1 MASRRQALVGDAVLL
16 AALIDGSGMSSIA
29 EPWRRLTGRNKAV
42 EFVDMCLRGA
52 AQVMLQNN
60 PLTGLLILIAIGVG
74 AGIAGAPR
82 LVGGAIVGVA
92 VGTVTALLLRADAGS
107 LRQGL
112 FGFSPLLTGIG
123 VLLFLRGG
131 ALLWLLVIFGAAAT
145 TITTLAL
152 IPVLRTWGL
161 LPFTFPFVL
170 TTWAVLMGAY
180 QFAAVTVAT
189 PSRPA
194 LPGAHSAPASPVTDV
209 IPGMI
214 EGVAQVYLI
223 PSAVAGAI
231 IVLGL
236 AVNSLR
242 AALFAIIG
250 TVVASLVAI
259 WYEAGAPAVEAGLWD
274 FNAVLTAIALGAVSY
289 RPTLPAILY
298 TLFGIIATVFVQA
311 ALTTVLQ
318 PLGIPT
324 LTAPF
329 VITTWL
335 FLLAKRHF
343 GQDRPA
349 PATA

>member
-1 MASRRQALVGDAVLL
+1 
-16 AALIDGSGMSSIA
+16 MSSIA
-29 EPWRRLTGRNKAV
+29 EPWRRLTGRNKVV

-74 AGIAGAPR
+74 AGLAGAPR

-92 VGTVTALLLRADAGS
+92 VGTVTALLLRADADS
-107 LRQGL
+107 VRQGL

-131 ALLWLLVIFGAAAT
+131 ALLWLLVVFGAAAT

-152 IPVLRTWGL
+152 TPVTRTWGL

-189 PSRPA
+189 PGRPA
-194 LPGAHSAPASPVTDV
+194 LPGTTHVAPASPVADV
-209 IPGMI
+209 VPGMI
-214 EGVAQVYLI
+214 EGIAQVYLI

-231 IVLGL
+231 IVLAL

-250 TVVASLVAI
+250 TVVATLVAI
-259 WYEAGAPAVEAGLWD
+259 WYEAGASAVDAGLWD

-289 RPTLPAILY
+289 RPTLAAILY

-311 ALTTVLQ
+311 ALTTVLE
-318 PLGIPT
+318 PLAIPT

-335 FLLAKRHF
+335 FLLGKRHF
-343 GQDRPA
+343 GPDRPA
-349 PATA
+349 PAAAR